1 MKKIAASFLLII
13 LLSSFYQ
20 TNTLKGKWEYAGD
33 IFNGKKE
40 GAPTEYTLQRK
51 YNNEHYEASLLEKGS
66 KPEKYET
73 GDYSLNAD
81 TCLETQT
88 WTNQE
93 SKLLNITIH
102 YHYEIRNDT
111 LILSGILPNG
121 RSVEEYWKRVK

>member
-1 MKKIAASFLLII
+1 MKRILAAILLIS

-20 TNTLKGKWEYAGD
+20 TNTLKGTWQYAGD

-51 YNNEHYEASLLEKGS
+51 YNDKHYEAVVLEKGS

-93 SKLLNITIH
+93 TKLLNVTVH
-102 YHYEIRNDT
+102 YHYIIRNDT
-111 LILSGILPNG
+111 LILNGVLPNG
-121 RSVEEYWKRVK
+121 HSVEEYWKRVK